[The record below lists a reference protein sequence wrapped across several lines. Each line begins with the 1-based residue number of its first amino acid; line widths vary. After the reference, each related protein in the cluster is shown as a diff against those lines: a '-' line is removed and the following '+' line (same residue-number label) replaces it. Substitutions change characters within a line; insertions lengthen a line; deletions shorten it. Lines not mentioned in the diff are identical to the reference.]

1 MSKRKPTPKTQQ
13 EIMNDMI
20 TPYELSNQGKPPVSP
35 SFNRGNEISAK
46 GSDVKDFSVG
56 LEDMDSALMFYFDNV
71 IKPMVVQNDQYIKVP
86 IIYGSP
92 ERWKAVQR
100 DGYYRDKDGKLMA
113 PLIMFKRESIE
124 KVRDIGNKLD
134 ANNPHNFQVFEKKYT
149 QRNQYDNFSQ
159 LSNRKPVKEL
169 HGVIIPDYVN
179 IIYKCIV
186 FTNYVDHMN
195 KIIESINFASDS
207 FWGDKERF
215 QFRTKIDT
223 FGTQTQLETGND
235 RSTKSEFTIKLY
247 GYIIPDTINKDM
259 VNIGKFFSKSRVTFT
274 METSTGDTENEVN

>member
-1 MSKRKPTPKTQQ
+1 
-13 EIMNDMI
+13 
-20 TPYELSNQGKPPVSP
+20 
-35 SFNRGNEISAK
+35 
-46 GSDVKDFSVG
+46 
-56 LEDMDSALMFYFDNV
+56 
-71 IKPMVVQNDQYIKVP
+71 
-86 IIYGSP
+86 
-92 ERWKAVQR
+92 
-100 DGYYRDKDGKLMA
+100 
-113 PLIMFKRESIE
+113 
-124 KVRDIGNKLD
+124 
-134 ANNPHNFQVFEKKYT
+134 
-149 QRNQYDNFSQ
+149 
-159 LSNRKPVKEL
+159 
-169 HGVIIPDYVN
+169 
-179 IIYKCIV
+179 V